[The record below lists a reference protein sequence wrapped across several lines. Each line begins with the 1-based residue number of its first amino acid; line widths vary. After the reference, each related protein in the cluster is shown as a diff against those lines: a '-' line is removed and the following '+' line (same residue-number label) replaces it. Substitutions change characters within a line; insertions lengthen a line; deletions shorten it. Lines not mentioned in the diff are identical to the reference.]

1 MKREIAFFDFDGT
14 ITKKDTLLEFIK
26 FSKGKIR
33 FYLGFI
39 VNLPHLVAFKLGIIS
54 NQSAKEKILRFFLKD
69 MPISVFKQYCEKFSK
84 YVLPKL
90 IRPKALKEIQR
101 LKQNNTLVVIVSASP
116 ENWIEEWAQNLQ
128 LELIA
133 SRLELDGGKVT
144 GKILGKNCHGDEKV
158 SRIREI
164 YDLSQFYIVAAYGD
178 SIGDRPMLEL
188 ATTAYYKPFD

>member
-1 MKREIAFFDFDGT
+1 VKREIAFFDFDGT

-158 SRIREI
+158 NRIREI
-164 YDLSQFYIVAAYGD
+164 YDLSQYYIVAAYGD

>member
-158 SRIREI
+158 NRIREI
-164 YDLSQFYIVAAYGD
+164 YDLSQYYIVAAYGD

>member
-1 MKREIAFFDFDGT
+1 VKREIAFFDFDGT

-164 YDLSQFYIVAAYGD
+164 YDLSQYYIVAAYGD

>member
-54 NQSAKEKILRFFLKD
+54 NQSAKEKILRFFFKD